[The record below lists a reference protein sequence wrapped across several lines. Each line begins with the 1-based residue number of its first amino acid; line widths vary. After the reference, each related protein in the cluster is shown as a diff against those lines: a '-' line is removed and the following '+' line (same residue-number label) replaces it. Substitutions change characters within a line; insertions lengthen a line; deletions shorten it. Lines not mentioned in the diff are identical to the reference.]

1 MSPTFR
7 REMPRISKTHGSI
20 VRSKPD
26 GSFVLIHPDGREEP
40 CEVVATDLAKLD
52 AMTDEDIARQIADDP
67 DVAPEWTEEMF
78 ARAVLIE
85 GDKVVP
91 RRGPGRPKSEMPKK
105 AVSLRLAP
113 DVVEKFRAGG
123 AGWQSRINAT
133 TLRAAITEN
142 SPARKD
148 GGRAYA
154 PRAAAKRAAAE
165 LRHPVPKVAAK
176 KPGKRTAET
185 SGRGGKTGKRGA

>member
-1 MSPTFR
+1 
-7 REMPRISKTHGSI
+7 MPRISKTHGSI

-40 CEVVATDLAKLD
+40 YEVVATDLAKLD

-67 DVAPEWTEEMF
+67 DVAPEWAEEMF

-91 RRGPGRPKSEMPKK
+91 RRGPGRPKSETPKK
-105 AVSLRLAP
+105 AVSLRLDP

-133 TLRAAITEN
+133 LRAAITEN

-148 GGRAYA
+148 GGRAGRAHA
-154 PRAAAKRAAAE
+154 PRAAAKRATAE
-165 LRHPVPKVAAK
+165 LRHPAPKAAA
-176 KPGKRTAET
+176 KPGKRTAEP

>member
-1 MSPTFR
+1 
-7 REMPRISKTHGSI
+7 MPRISKTHGSI

-40 CEVVATDLAKLD
+40 CEVAATDLAKLD

-105 AVSLRLAP
+105 AVSLRLDP

-133 TLRAAITEN
+133 LRAAIIEN
-142 SPARKD
+142 SPARKG
-148 GGRAYA
+148 GGRTHA

-165 LRHPVPKVAAK
+165 LRHPAPKAAAKKKQAAAK
-176 KPGKRTAET
+176 KPGKRTAEP